1 MYYAVHSRTDKKG
14 EEKVMETPSL
24 VAGIGIGI
32 AIGIMLGFVISPG
45 SSVTATVPSVID
57 EIIETVI
64 EPDPRFAE
72 LWADYDYR
80 DDVTQI
86 IMYLSDN
93 DGDYVKADGDVK
105 ITLCQKDIYT
115 DKLYNCSNR
124 TFNFE
129 KGDFF
134 TRQGKTGHM
143 FVIHHELRGGS
154 WDVSMDINIP
164 SLDKHWVD
172 VDTSVYS
179 LDD

>member
-1 MYYAVHSRTDKKG
+1 
-14 EEKVMETPSL
+14 METPSL

-32 AIGIMLGFVISPG
+32 AIGLMLGFVISPG
-45 SSVTATVPSVID
+45 SSVTATKPSVID
-57 EIIETVI
+57 EIFETVI

-93 DGDYVKADGDVK
+93 DGDYVKGDGDVTIGMCK
-105 ITLCQKDIYT
+105 EDPYT
-115 DKLYNCSNR
+115 DRLSNCFYN
-124 TFNFE
+124 TFDFE

-134 TRQGKTGHM
+134 TREGKTGHM
-143 FVIHHELRGGS
+143 FVIHHELRGGG
-154 WDVSMDINIP
+154 WDISMDINIP
-164 SLDKHWVD
+164 SLDKHWTD

>member
-1 MYYAVHSRTDKKG
+1 
-14 EEKVMETPSL
+14 METRSL
-24 VAGIGIGI
+24 LAGIGIGI
-32 AIGIMLGFVISPG
+32 AFGVVIGLPFGFVISPG
-45 SSVTATVPSVID
+45 SSVSAPSVIA
-57 EIIETVI
+57 EIIAVI

-80 DDVTQI
+80 DDETTMV
-86 IMYLSDN
+86 MYLSDN

-115 DKLYNCSNR
+115 DNLYNCFNR

-143 FVIHHELRGGS
+143 FVIHRELRGGG
-154 WDVSMDINIP
+154 WDISMDINIP

-172 VDTSVYS
+172 VDSSVHS
-179 LDD
+179 LEDYGK

>member
-1 MYYAVHSRTDKKG
+1 
-14 EEKVMETPSL
+14 METPSL

-32 AIGIMLGFVISPG
+32 AIGLMLGFVISPG
-45 SSVTATVPSVID
+45 SSVSTPSVID
-57 EIIETVI
+57 EIIETVV

-93 DGDYVKADGDVK
+93 DGDYVKGDGDVTIGMCK
-105 ITLCQKDIYT
+105 EDPYT
-115 DKLYNCSNR
+115 DRLSNCFYN
-124 TFNFE
+124 TFDFE

-134 TRQGKTGHM
+134 TREGKTGHM
-143 FVIHHELRGGS
+143 FVIHHELRGGG
-154 WDVSMDINIP
+154 WDISMDINIP
-164 SLDKHWVD
+164 SLDKHWTD

-179 LDD
+179 LDDK